1 MKDRKAVARC
11 RSRSAVRLADL
22 ALLVRAPAALSVP
35 GDVIAGAVAAGRP
48 LGARTFGVIGSSVCL
63 YWAGMALNDYAD
75 AAVDGVERPDRPV
88 PSGRVP
94 RRTALAVAGGLT
106 AVGLGL
112 AAVAGGRRSVC
123 AALPLAGLVWAYD
136 LKLKSTA
143 AGGFAMAGAR
153 MLDVLAGAVVPG
165 SGAQPAGVALRRAA
179 VPAALVGAHTGT
191 LMALSRHEIGGA
203 PVRVPAATLA
213 VSAVT
218 ALAAAVPVARS
229 DSGSAG
235 PGRLSSA
242 APSRPVAQFPAP
254 LKGVAAAARL
264 RELCAAPSEGLR
276 AAASERLRAP
286 SAEGLRAVVSGGLR
300 APSAEGLRAVVS
312 EGLRAPASEG
322 LRAPA
327 SEGLRVAASE
337 KLRAAVF
344 GRSGTV
350 SAGTLPAVV
359 AAGAA
364 LAYLGAYGSAQVR
377 ALREPSAG
385 NVRRAVGA
393 GILGLM
399 PLQAA
404 LIARGGSPRVAA
416 ALGVVHPLARRLA
429 RRISPT

>member
-1 MKDRKAVARC
+1 M
-11 RSRSAVRLADL
+11 RLADL

-106 AVGLGL
+106 AAGLGL
-112 AAVAGGRRSVC
+112 SAVAGGRRSVC

-153 MLDVLAGAVVPG
+153 MLDVVAGAVVPG

-179 VPAALVGAHTGT
+179 VPAAVVGAHTGT

-242 APSRPVAQFPAP
+242 APSRQVAQFPAP

-264 RELCAAPSEGLR
+264 GELCAAPSEGLR
-276 AAASERLRAP
+276 AAAFARFRAP
-286 SAEGLRAVVSGGLR
+286 ASEGLRAVVSGGLR
-300 APSAEGLRAVVS
+300 V
-312 EGLRAPASEG
+312 PA
-322 LRAPA
+322 A
-327 SEGLRVAASE
+327 EGLRVAASE
-337 KLRAAVF
+337 KLRAVVF

>member
-1 MKDRKAVARC
+1 M
-11 RSRSAVRLADL
+11 RLADL

-94 RRTALAVAGGLT
+94 RRAALAVAGGLT
-106 AVGLGL
+106 AAGLGL

-153 MLDVLAGAVVPG
+153 VLDVVAGAVVPG

-213 VSAVT
+213 VSTLT
-218 ALAAAVPVARS
+218 ALAAAVPVTRS
-229 DSGSAG
+229 DSGSAAQ
-235 PGRLSSA
+235 GRLSSA
-242 APSRPVAQFPAP
+242 APSRLVAQFPAP
-254 LKGVAAAARL
+254 LKGVGAVARL

-276 AAASERLRAP
+276 AAASERLRVPAP
-286 SAEGLRAVVSGGLR
+286 EGLRV
-300 APSAEGLRAVVS
+300 
-312 EGLRAPASEG
+312 PASEG
-322 LRAPA
+322 LRARA
-327 SEGLRVAASE
+327 SEGLRVPASERFRAAAS
-337 KLRAAVF
+337 
-344 GRSGTV
+344 GRSRTAF
-350 SAGTLPAVV
+350 AGTLPAAVT
-359 AAGAA
+359 AGAA
-364 LAYLGAYGSAQVR
+364 LAYLGAYGVAQVR
-377 ALREPSAG
+377 AVREPSAD